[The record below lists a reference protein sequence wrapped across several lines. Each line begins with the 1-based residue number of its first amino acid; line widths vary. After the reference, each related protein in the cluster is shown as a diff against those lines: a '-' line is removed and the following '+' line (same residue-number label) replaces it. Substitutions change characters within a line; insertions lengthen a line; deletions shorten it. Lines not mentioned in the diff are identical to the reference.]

1 MLQFVW
7 DVGTLLLVLIPIVIW
22 VSGCFWVIWRLTSGR
37 DEIGGKTAARILS
50 VPCLVIVAFF
60 GLAGLPAYGLLGY
73 VLMLWVTMLLA
84 PFVVLVYFAPG
95 AVDWIERHV
104 VFRRVAKS

>member
-1 MLQFVW
+1 M
-7 DVGTLLLVLIPIVIW
+7 PIVFW
-22 VSGCFWVIWRLTSGR
+22 VSGCFWAVWRLTSGR
-37 DEIGGKTAARILS
+37 DDIGGKTAARILT
-50 VPCLVIVAFF
+50 VPILIIVAFF

-95 AVDWIERHV
+95 AVNWTERHV
-104 VFRRVAKS
+104 LFRRAANN